1 MLPGGVN
8 YAAPRRASE
17 KVGSHPVTTDSK
29 HCGRVADTSKQQSTK
44 GHHLREFERR
54 VVVPARHVTALRLLM
69 RRLASHGNSHRRKST
84 SLVVGVMSASVRI
97 EKIRSVQVCFRRT
110 KCIDWQSERSPNSL
124 PLLASVRGGDR
135 EQITEWASRH
145 GVVVRFWY
153 TDFANG
159 TAPLRERPGLRA
171 ALSALKPGSVDLLLV
186 ASPDCLTRS
195 LDQMTSLLH
204 RLNATKVLLRSV
216 RPE

>member
-84 SLVVGVMSASVRI
+84 SLVVGVMSASVRQEEFTMFSNLSSHKVRRLAI
-97 EKIRSVQVCFRRT
+97 MESFGKGVRSC
-110 KCIDWQSERSPNSL
+110 
-124 PLLASVRGGDR
+124 G
-135 EQITEWASRH
+135 
-145 GVVVRFWY
+145 
-153 TDFANG
+153 
-159 TAPLRERPGLRA
+159 RA
-171 ALSALKPGSVDLLLV
+171 
-186 ASPDCLTRS
+186 R
-195 LDQMTSLLH
+195 
-204 RLNATKVLLRSV
+204 
-216 RPE
+216 